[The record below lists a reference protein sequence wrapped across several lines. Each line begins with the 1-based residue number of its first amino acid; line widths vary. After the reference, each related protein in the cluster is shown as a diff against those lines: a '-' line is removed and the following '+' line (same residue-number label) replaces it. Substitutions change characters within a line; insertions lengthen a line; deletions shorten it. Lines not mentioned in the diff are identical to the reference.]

1 MCAIALSRWVTHS
14 GMMNHSQHNSFE
26 TRQFMTN
33 KPGKSAPWRAVWQLI
48 KPYWLSEEKWRAW
61 GMLTTIVI
69 LSLASVYLSVQFNEW
84 SRVFY
89 DALQNRNYPVFK
101 AQLFKFTWLALL
113 FIVIAIYK
121 VYLTQGLQMSWRR
134 WMTEEYMDKWLGNH
148 AYYYTEYQHQ
158 VDNPDQRISDDLN
171 ALTSGTLSLVL
182 GLLSSVVT
190 LFSFVF
196 ILWSISGPLTFA
208 ISSHEFTI
216 PGYMLWFA
224 LLYAIVGSVV
234 VWWVGKPLVR
244 LGFNQEWFE
253 ANFRF
258 GLIRVRENSDA
269 IALYHGEKS
278 EREQLSGKFES
289 IKTNWWSIMKVT
301 RRLNVAS
308 TFYAQFANIFPILVA
323 SPRYFSGAI
332 QMGAL
337 MQIASAFGQVQGSLS
352 WFINAFTDLASWKA
366 CVNRL
371 AGFNAAIDQVNAQ
384 PRGINVGESD
394 KLDLQLDDLTLKL
407 PNGSPL
413 FCNVSASLKA
423 GERVLIAG
431 PSGCGKSTLLR
442 AIAGIWPYGAGSIH
456 LAAGKSHLFLPQ
468 RSYIPI
474 GTLREALSYPDSSRD
489 YTDDQ
494 LNKVLDQCCLPHL
507 QNVLDDYANWSQRL
521 SPGEQ
526 QRLSFARALLIKP
539 AILFLDEATS
549 ALDDETEQRMY
560 SLLVS
565 ELPET
570 SVISVAHRNSVA
582 KYHQHCWRFR
592 RQEEGGSQFSASAL
606 LPE

>member
-1 MCAIALSRWVTHS
+1 
-14 GMMNHSQHNSFE
+14 
-26 TRQFMTN
+26 MTN

-196 ILWSISGPLTFA
+196 ILWAISGPLTFA

-278 EREQLSGKFES
+278 EREQLSSKFES

-301 RRLNVAS
+301 RSLNVAS

-384 PRGINVGESD
+384 PRGISVLESD
-394 KLDLQLDDLTLKL
+394 SVDLQLDDLTLKL

-413 FCNVSASLKA
+413 FCNISASLKA

-494 LNKVLDQCCLPHL
+494 LIKVLDQCCLPHL
-507 QNVLDDYANWSQRL
+507 QSVLDDYANWSQRL

-526 QRLSFARALLIKP
+526 QRLSFARALLIQP

-565 ELPET
+565 ELPQT

-582 KYHQHCWRFR
+582 KYHQHCWRFK
-592 RQEEGGSQFSASAL
+592 RQEEGGSQFSSSAL

>member
-1 MCAIALSRWVTHS
+1 MIGFTTYRLHMAI
-14 GMMNHSQHNSFE
+14 
-26 TRQFMTN
+26 MTK
-33 KPGKSAPWRAVWQLI
+33 KPGKSAQWGAVWQLI
-48 KPYWLSEEKWRAW
+48 KPYWRSEEKWRAW
-61 GMLTTIVI
+61 SMLTTIII
-69 LSLASVYLSVQFNEW
+69 LSLAGVHLSVQFNEW
-84 SRVFY
+84 NRVFY

-113 FIVIAIYK
+113 FIVIAIYR

-134 WMTEEYMDKWLGNH
+134 WMTEEYMEKWLTNH

-196 ILWSISGPLTFA
+196 ILWSISGPLNVMLA
-208 ISSHEFTI
+208 GHHVEI

-224 LLYAIVGSVV
+224 LLYAAIGSFII
-234 VWWVGKPLVR
+234 WYIGKPLVR

-258 GLIRVRENSDA
+258 GLIRIRENSDA
-269 IALYHGEKS
+269 IALYHGEKN
-278 EREQLSGKFES
+278 EHDQLTGKFES
-289 IKTNWWSIMKVT
+289 IKTNCWSIMRVT

-308 TFYAQFANIFPILVA
+308 NFYAQFANIFPILVA
-323 SPRYFSGAI
+323 SPRYFAGAI

-337 MQIASAFGQVQGSLS
+337 MQIASAFGQVQGALS
-352 WFINAFTDLASWKA
+352 WFIDAFTDLANWKA
-366 CVNRL
+366 TVNRL

-384 PRGINVGESD
+384 PRGISVGKSTEHA
-394 KLDLQLDDLTLKL
+394 LQLDKLTLNL
-407 PNGSPL
+407 PNGNPL
-413 FCNVSASLKA
+413 FCNISAA
-423 GERVLIAG
+423 MQPGERVLIAG
-431 PSGCGKSTLLR
+431 PSGCGQSTLLR
-442 AIAGIWPYGAGSIH
+442 AIAGIWPYGSGNIA
-456 LAAGKSHLFLPQ
+456 LAEGKRYLFLPQ

-474 GTLREALSYPDSSRD
+474 GTLRDALSYPDASRE
-489 YTDDQ
+489 YTDEQ
-494 LNKVLDQCCLPHL
+494 LQQVLTQCRLSHL
-507 QNVLDDYANWSQRL
+507 AAVEILDDYANWSQRL

-539 AILFLDEATS
+539 DTLFLDEATS
-549 ALDDETEQRMY
+549 ALDDETEQQVY
-560 SLLVS
+560 ALLLS

-582 KYHQHCWRFR
+582 KYHQHCWRFKN
-592 RQEEGGSQFSASAL
+592 QENGPCGFTSTAL

>member
-1 MCAIALSRWVTHS
+1 MAI
-14 GMMNHSQHNSFE
+14 
-26 TRQFMTN
+26 MTN

-48 KPYWLSEEKWRAW
+48 KPYWLSQEKWRAW
-61 GMLTTIVI
+61 GMLTAIVI
-69 LSLASVYLSVQFNEW
+69 LSLASVYLSVQINEW

-134 WMTEEYMDKWLGNH
+134 WMTQEYMDKWLGNH

-171 ALTSGTLSLVL
+171 ALTSGTLSLTL

-208 ISSHEFTI
+208 ISSHEITI

-224 LLYAIVGSVV
+224 LLYAVVGSVI

-258 GLIRVRENSDA
+258 GLIRIRENSDA

-278 EREQLSGKFES
+278 EREQLTGKFDS

-301 RRLNVAS
+301 RSLNVAS

-352 WFINAFTDLASWKA
+352 WFINAFSDLASWKA

-384 PRGINVGESD
+384 PRGISVRESD
-394 KLDLQLDDLTLKL
+394 RVDLQLDDLTLKL

-413 FCNVSASLKA
+413 FCNVSASLNA

-442 AIAGIWPYGAGSIH
+442 AIAGIWPYGTGSIH
-456 LAAGKSHLFLPQ
+456 LAAGKTHLFLPQ

-507 QNVLDDYANWSQRL
+507 QSVLDDYANWSQRL

-526 QRLSFARALLIKP
+526 QRLSFARALLIQP

-565 ELPET
+565 ELPDT

-582 KYHQHCWRFR
+582 KYHQHCWRFK
-592 RQEEGGSQFSASAL
+592 RQEDGGSLFSSSAL

>member
-1 MCAIALSRWVTHS
+1 
-14 GMMNHSQHNSFE
+14 
-26 TRQFMTN
+26 MTN

-101 AQLFKFTWLALL
+101 AQLFKFTWLALI

-196 ILWSISGPLTFA
+196 ILWAISGPLTFA

-224 LLYAIVGSVV
+224 LLYAIVGSIV
-234 VWWVGKPLVR
+234 VWFVGKPLVK

-301 RRLNVAS
+301 RSLNVAS

-384 PRGINVGESD
+384 PRGISVRESD
-394 KLDLQLDDLTLKL
+394 SVDLQLDDLTLKL

-413 FCNVSASLKA
+413 FCNISASLKA

-494 LNKVLDQCCLPHL
+494 LINVLDQCCLPHL
-507 QNVLDDYANWSQRL
+507 QSVLDDYANWSQRL

-565 ELPET
+565 ELPDT

-582 KYHQHCWRFR
+582 KYHQHCWRFK
-592 RQEEGGSQFSASAL
+592 RQEEGGSQFSSSAL

>member
-1 MCAIALSRWVTHS
+1 
-14 GMMNHSQHNSFE
+14 
-26 TRQFMTN
+26 MTN

-101 AQLFKFTWLALL
+101 AQLFKFTWLALI

-190 LFSFVF
+190 LLSFVF
-196 ILWSISGPLTFA
+196 ILWAISGPLTFA

-301 RRLNVAS
+301 RSLNVAS

-384 PRGINVGESD
+384 PRGISVHESD
-394 KLDLQLDDLTLKL
+394 SVDLQLDDLTLKL

-413 FCNVSASLKA
+413 FCNISASLKA

-494 LNKVLDQCCLPHL
+494 LSKVLDQCCLPHL
-507 QNVLDDYANWSQRL
+507 QSVLDDYANWSQRL

-526 QRLSFARALLIKP
+526 QRLSFARALLIQP

-565 ELPET
+565 ELPQT

-582 KYHQHCWRFR
+582 KYHQHCWRFK
-592 RQEEGGSQFSASAL
+592 RQEEGGSQFSSSAL

>member
-1 MCAIALSRWVTHS
+1 MAI
-14 GMMNHSQHNSFE
+14 
-26 TRQFMTN
+26 MTK
-33 KPGKSAPWRAVWQLI
+33 KPGKSAQWGAVWQLI
-48 KPYWLSEEKWRAW
+48 KPYWRSEEKWRAW
-61 GMLTTIVI
+61 GMLATIVI
-69 LSLASVYLSVQFNEW
+69 LSLATVYISVLLNEW
-84 SRVFY
+84 NRVFY

-101 AQLFKFTWLALL
+101 AQLWKFTWLALL
-113 FIVIAIYK
+113 FIVIAVYR

-134 WMTEEYMDKWLGNH
+134 WMTEEYMEKWLTNH

-182 GLLSSVVT
+182 GLISNIVT
-190 LFSFVF
+190 LLSFVS
-196 ILWSISGPLTFA
+196 ILWVISGPLTFA
-208 ISSHEFTI
+208 ISSHEITI

-224 LLYAIVGSVV
+224 LLYAFIGSVI
-234 VWWVGKPLVR
+234 VWWVGKPLVKI
-244 LGFNQEWFE
+244 GFNQEWFE

-258 GLIRVRENSDA
+258 GLIRIRENSDA

-278 EREQLSGKFES
+278 ERSQLTSKFTS
-289 IKTNWWSIMKVT
+289 IKNNWSSFMKINL
-301 RRLNVAS
+301 RLNFVS
-308 TFYAQFANIFPILVA
+308 SFYAQFANIFPILVA
-323 SPRYFSGAI
+323 APRYFSGAI
-332 QMGAL
+332 QMGTL
-337 MQIASAFGQVQGSLS
+337 MQVVSAFGQVQGSLS
-352 WFINAFTDLASWKA
+352 WFINVFGDLASWKA

-371 AGFNAAIDQVNAQ
+371 AGFNAAIEQVNAQ
-384 PRGINVGESD
+384 PRGIRVCESD
-394 KLDLQLDDLTLKL
+394 KSDLQLDDLTLQL
-407 PNGSPL
+407 PNGNPL
-413 FCNVSASLKA
+413 FSNVSANLQA
-423 GERVLIAG
+423 GERVLVAG

-442 AIAGIWPYGAGSIH
+442 AIAGIWPYGAGNIH

-474 GTLREALSYPDSSRD
+474 GTLREALSYPESSRD
-489 YTDDQ
+489 CTDDQ
-494 LNKVLDQCCLPHL
+494 LNTVLDQCCLPHL
-507 QNVLDDYANWSQRL
+507 QSVLDDYANWSQRL

-539 AILFLDEATS
+539 DILFLDEATS

-565 ELPET
+565 ELPQT

-582 KYHQHCWRFR
+582 KYHQHCWRFK
-592 RQEEGGSQFSASAL
+592 RQEDGSSHFSSSAL

>member
-1 MCAIALSRWVTHS
+1 
-14 GMMNHSQHNSFE
+14 
-26 TRQFMTN
+26 
-33 KPGKSAPWRAVWQLI
+33 
-48 KPYWLSEEKWRAW
+48 
-61 GMLTTIVI
+61 
-69 LSLASVYLSVQFNEW
+69 
-84 SRVFY
+84 
-89 DALQNRNYPVFK
+89 
-101 AQLFKFTWLALL
+101 
-113 FIVIAIYK
+113 
-121 VYLTQGLQMSWRR
+121 
-134 WMTEEYMDKWLGNH
+134 
-148 AYYYTEYQHQ
+148 
-158 VDNPDQRISDDLN
+158 
-171 ALTSGTLSLVL
+171 
-182 GLLSSVVT
+182 
-190 LFSFVF
+190 
-196 ILWSISGPLTFA
+196 
-208 ISSHEFTI
+208 
-216 PGYMLWFA
+216 
-224 LLYAIVGSVV
+224 
-234 VWWVGKPLVR
+234 
-244 LGFNQEWFE
+244 
-253 ANFRF
+253 
-258 GLIRVRENSDA
+258 
-269 IALYHGEKS
+269 
-278 EREQLSGKFES
+278 
-289 IKTNWWSIMKVT
+289 MKVT
-301 RRLNVAS
+301 RSLNVAS

-352 WFINAFTDLASWKA
+352 WFINAFSDLASWKA

-384 PRGINVGESD
+384 PRGISVRESD
-394 KLDLQLDDLTLKL
+394 RVDLQLDDLTLKL

-413 FCNVSASLKA
+413 FCNVSASLNA

-442 AIAGIWPYGAGSIH
+442 AIAGIWPYGTGSIH
-456 LAAGKSHLFLPQ
+456 LAAGKTHLFLPQ

-507 QNVLDDYANWSQRL
+507 QSVLDDYANWSQRL

-526 QRLSFARALLIKP
+526 QRLSFARALLIQP

-565 ELPET
+565 ELPDT

-582 KYHQHCWRFR
+582 KYHQHCWRFK
-592 RQEEGGSQFSASAL
+592 RQEDGGSLFSSSAL